1 MRTLNLSL
9 CWTTLA
15 VAALTMAAIPADAE
29 VPSWTSAEGLTFR
42 IVSGMEVAMA
52 GSEAVPAHLSLV
64 CSTNHE
70 AYLLLR
76 TRLPGERWALE
87 EGYDSSVSLFVS
99 GDVQHEIKPAMSILH
114 KSVRQSP
121 SHGKSQNDDP
131 AYLDTIVSTSLSG
144 SVMDNLIAWLD
155 YRPSQ
160 KVSIV
165 GIQETGVFMQSASS
179 GSDIEKFRQ
188 NCFKS
193 D

>member
-15 VAALTMAAIPADAE
+15 VAAFTMAAIPADAGA
-29 VPSWTSAEGLTFR
+29 PSWTSAEGLTFR

-52 GSEAVPAHLSLV
+52 GSEGVPAHLSLV
-64 CSTNHE
+64 CSKNQE
-70 AYLLLR
+70 AYLLLQ

-99 GDVQHEIKPAMSILH
+99 GVVQHEIKLAMSVLH
-114 KSVRQSP
+114 KSAREKP
-121 SHGKSQNDDP
+121 LYGKSQNDDP
-131 AYLDTIVSTSLSG
+131 AYLDTIASTSLSG
-144 SVMDNLIAWLD
+144 SVMDSLIAWLG
-155 YRPSQ
+155 YRPGQ

-165 GIQETGVFMQSASS
+165 GIQETGIYMQSTSS
-179 GSDIEKFRQ
+179 GADIEKFRQ
-188 NCFKS
+188 NCLKT